1 MGDIVV
7 WADIPVTNME
17 RATEFYGHVT
27 GKHVVMVQ
35 NTNDTVAVIG
45 GPGSGAPEEP
55 AVSADLFLG
64 GTPSHD
70 GARIF
75 LGSNGD
81 IDAMLAR
88 VPEAGGKV
96 LKPKEFMGDMVGWVA
111 WVEDSEGNLIGIQQ
125 PAE

>member
-1 MGDIVV
+1 
-7 WADIPVTNME
+7 
-17 RATEFYGHVT
+17 
-27 GKHVVMVQ
+27 
-35 NTNDTVAVIG
+35 
-45 GPGSGAPEEP
+45 
-55 AVSADLFLG
+55 VSADLYLG

-70 GARIF
+70 GARVF

-88 VPEAGGKV
+88 VPEAGGTV
-96 LKPKEFMGDMVGWVA
+96 IKPKEFMGEMVGWVA

>member
-1 MGDIVV
+1 MSDIVV
-7 WADIPVTNME
+7 WADIPVIDMQ
-17 RATEFYGHVT
+17 RAMEFYGHVT
-27 GKHVVMVQ
+27 GKRVMMMPG
-35 NTNDTVAVIG
+35 TNDTVAVIG
-45 GPGSGAPEEP
+45 NPDESPG
-55 AVSADLFLG
+55 VSADLYLG

-75 LGSNGD
+75 LGTNGD

-88 VPEAGGKV
+88 VPEGGGKV

>member
-1 MGDIVV
+1 VSDIVV
-7 WADIPVTNME
+7 WADIPVIDME
-17 RATEFYGHVT
+17 RAMEFYGHVT
-27 GKHVVMVQ
+27 GKLVKMMPG
-35 NTNDTVAVIG
+35 TNDSVAVIG
-45 GPGSGAPEEP
+45 NPDEGRK
-55 AVSADLFLG
+55 VSADLYLG

-70 GARIF
+70 GARVF

-88 VPEAGGKV
+88 VPEAGGTV
-96 LKPKEFMGDMVGWVA
+96 IKPKEFMGEMVGWVA